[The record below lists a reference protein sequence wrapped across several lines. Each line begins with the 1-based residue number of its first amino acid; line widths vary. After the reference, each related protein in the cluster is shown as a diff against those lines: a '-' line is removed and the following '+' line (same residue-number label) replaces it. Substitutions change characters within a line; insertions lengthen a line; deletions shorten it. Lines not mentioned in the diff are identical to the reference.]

1 LRAVR
6 VIGSTETGHISPHVA
21 LYTSEPIAPAR
32 FEPWI
37 TSHVENC
44 QLATTEAHGSGTV
57 RIEQDPSS
65 KSETGVIGYVMMN
78 VPSLDTRGDREHGLA
93 GEELHRSRTA
103 AVIEAVNATPVKLG
117 RTTCSS

>member
-1 LRAVR
+1 M
-6 VIGSTETGHISPHVA
+6 GSTETGHISPHVA

-44 QLATTEAHGSGTV
+44 LLATTEAHGSGTV

-65 KSETGVIGYVMMN
+65 KSETGVIGYAMMN
-78 VPSLDTRGDREHGLA
+78 VPALDTREDRKHGLA
-93 GEELHRSRTA
+93 GEPRHRALTA
-103 AVIEAVNATPVKLG
+103 AVVEAVEANPVRLG
-117 RTTCSS
+117 RITSS